1 MPASDETPSTE
12 GKNEY
17 NTTAYNNA
25 IKPHATNYRDR
36 QCDPETSARVLLAA
50 LGTIKI

>member
-1 MPASDETPSTE
+1 MPAIKETPSTE

-25 IKPHATNYRDR
+25 IKPHATYYRDR
-36 QCDPETSARVLLAA
+36 QRDPETSARVLLAA
-50 LGTIKI
+50 LGTN